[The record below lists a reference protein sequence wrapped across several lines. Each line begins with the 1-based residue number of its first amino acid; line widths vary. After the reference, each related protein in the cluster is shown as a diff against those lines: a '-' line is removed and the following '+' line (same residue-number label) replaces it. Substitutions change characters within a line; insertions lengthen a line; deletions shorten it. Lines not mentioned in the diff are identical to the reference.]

1 MASSVNRRIETDL
14 SRVMGQMRPR
24 GLDWASIHGSH
35 QGLRPPAATTG
46 RTHDCKRPSAADT
59 RKALAGRGPSTHE
72 GMGCSEDLFANS
84 IIVEA
89 SIAPVRPVQV
99 LNRGNDNRPY
109 YRRDRH
115 AGRGAC
121 ESHDA
126 FSASRWP
133 RIDRS

>member
-1 MASSVNRRIETDL
+1 MAASAPKPALRCGAVEAAGSSVLLDL
-14 SRVMGQMRPR
+14 SRDAIEINPR
-24 GLDWASIHGSH
+24 A
-35 QGLRPPAATTG
+35 
-46 RTHDCKRPSAADT
+46 
-59 RKALAGRGPSTHE
+59 HE
-72 GMGCSEDLFANS
+72 AMGCSEDLFANS
-84 IIVEA
+84 IIVEV
-89 SIAPVRPVQV
+89 SIARVKPEQV
-99 LNRGNDNRPY
+99 LNRGDDNRPY

>member
-1 MASSVNRRIETDL
+1 MRCAVEAAGSSALLDL
-14 SRVMGQMRPR
+14 SRDAIEINPR
-24 GLDWASIHGSH
+24 
-35 QGLRPPAATTG
+35 
-46 RTHDCKRPSAADT
+46 
-59 RKALAGRGPSTHE
+59 THE

-133 RIDRS
+133 PIHHE